1 MERIKKDKEEGEEE
15 GEEKG
20 GEKKKKRRR
29 CRGNGRG
36 ESVLHIDE
44 FTTRSD
50 PTLSLNLFL
59 LLPPPRPFPSK
70 EGRSFNPRTVVYDID
85 EKSMPSLFPSLF
97 SESANRRPPCNFIP
111 PSLICFYSEE
121 REGKRERYTYIY
133 MKDSPPFSPS
143 HIDEFIANTARSIVT
158 KIVYDIDS
166 SFYVNPVSEW
176 LRLTRRT
183 QDGSKLHACTHK

>member
-1 MERIKKDKEEGEEE
+1 MERIKKDEEEGEEE

-36 ESVLHIDE
+36 ESVLHIDK

-85 EKSMPSLFPSLF
+85 EKSMPSLFLCSPNRPIGALRAISSLHPW
-97 SESANRRPPCNFIP
+97 SAFTV
-111 PSLICFYSEE
+111 
-121 REGKRERYTYIY
+121 KRERDIHIYIWRTHHL
-133 MKDSPPFSPS
+133 SPS